1 MCAGLGLGP
10 RHPRAPAHAR
20 VAPAQQTP
28 PAHLPGE
35 PGASRAPRP
44 SQALE
49 QEEDGRG
56 GARDPHGWH
65 GTPNA
70 AAASDTHWPRQPRET
85 GGSRRRSACA
95 HGSQQPDSPASCC
108 KTGSKVDWPRPGR
121 DGTGQRWTQ
130 APADSGSVL
139 RVARSNDRATAWGAL
154 PEHRLPRTVCRPHT
168 APGRHPKGKPS
179 PRGPRGLPYLLGQVS
194 QRGRK
199 GPCSGGIHEHP
210 WGGRTKRLGPPPN
223 PHGLPAR
230 PLSLSPE
237 AHPFFLQGPPTR
249 VGRGMCRSA
258 GQRQRGRTA
267 RCWGAEGSGR
277 RPAKRPQPPS
287 LPFRR
292 CLSPTRPVFSRK
304 ARNWEKKTCKAC
316 D

>member
-56 GARDPHGWH
+56 GARAPHGRH

-85 GGSRRRSACA
+85 GGSRRRLAP
-95 HGSQQPDSPASCC
+95 QPVPTGRSSRTDPPPAV
-108 KTGSKVDWPRPGR
+108 KPGR
-121 DGTGQRWTQ
+121 RWTGRGRAGTGLGSGGRRR
-130 APADSGSVL
+130 PRDSGSVL
-139 RVARSNDRATAWGAL
+139 HVARSNDRATAWGAL
-154 PEHRLPRTVCRPHT
+154 PEHRLPRTVCRPRT
-168 APGRHPKGKPS
+168 TPGRHPKGKPS

-210 WGGRTKRLGPPPN
+210 WGAGQSAWA
-223 PHGLPAR
+223 PHPTHTGCLPAR
-230 PLSLSPE
+230 CP
-237 AHPFFLQGPPTR
+237 
-249 VGRGMCRSA
+249 
-258 GQRQRGRTA
+258 
-267 RCWGAEGSGR
+267 
-277 RPAKRPQPPS
+277 
-287 LPFRR
+287 
-292 CLSPTRPVFSRK
+292 
-304 ARNWEKKTCKAC
+304 
-316 D
+316 